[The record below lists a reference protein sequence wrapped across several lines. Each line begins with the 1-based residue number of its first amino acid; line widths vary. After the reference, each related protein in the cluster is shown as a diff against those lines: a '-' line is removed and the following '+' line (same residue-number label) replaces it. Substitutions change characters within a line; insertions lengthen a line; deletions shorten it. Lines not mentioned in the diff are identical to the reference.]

1 MRLWYPLV
9 LSFALASSALAS
21 SAAAQTATPQTGQA
35 PAQTGQTAAP
45 AGQAGAPAG
54 LNEDAVL
61 PVMQR
66 AVDEVIRPG
75 YRNAQQSAARLTTAM
90 KDLCDKG
97 TPASLDKAK
106 SAFDDI
112 IRYWSGIEMVQIGPV
127 IQDNL
132 FEHIL
137 FYPDRKGVGLRQVQ
151 TLIAKADPKDTTVD
165 AIAAKSVALQGLTA
179 LEYVL
184 YGTGSEDLTS
194 QKGGFRCLYGAA
206 VAGNIQ
212 REAAEVVA
220 AWEKPDGIQA
230 SWKHPGPQSADF
242 MDNKEAVT
250 ALLGILVHGAENVRD
265 QRLEQFYKGK
275 DAMPRPKMAIYWR
288 SKNTWKS
295 MTSNLEALRTLWQKA
310 QMADLLPS
318 DKKSVADAIDAKLK
332 AIIETVPKLNP
343 DIEAATSDAERAK
356 LDQLLIDTR
365 ELVTTIS
372 DDYGAAIGLSAG
384 FSFSDGD

>member
-9 LSFALASSALAS
+9 LSLALASSAV
-21 SAAAQTATPQTGQA
+21 AQD
-35 PAQTGQTAAP
+35 AAP
-45 AGQAGAPAG
+45 KTG
-54 LNEDAVL
+54 LNEDAV
-61 PVMQR
+61 PAVMQR

-75 YRNAQQSAARLTTAM
+75 YRNAQQSAAKLTTAM
-90 KDLCDKG
+90 KDLCEGG
-97 TPASLDKAK
+97 TPQSLDKAK

-112 IRYWSGIEMVQIGPV
+112 IRYWSIIEIVQTGPV

-184 YGTGSEDLTS
+184 YGAGSEDLTA
-194 QKGGFRCLYGAA
+194 QKNSFRCLYG
-206 VAGNIQ
+206 IQ
-212 REAAEVVA
+212 
-220 AWEKPDGIQA
+220 G
-230 SWKHPGPQSADF
+230 SWKHPGPQSPDF
-242 MDNKEAVT
+242 MDNKEAAT

-275 DAMPRPKMAIYWR
+275 DTTPRPRMAIYWR

-295 MTSNLEALRTLWQKA
+295 MTANLEGLRTLWQKA
-310 QMADLLPS
+310 KMADLLPP
-318 DKKSVADAIDAKLK
+318 DKKPVADEIDAKLK
-332 AIIETVPKLNP
+332 ALLETVPKLNP
-343 DIEAATSDAERAK
+343 DIEVATSAAEKAK
-356 LDQLLIDTR
+356 LDQLLADTR

-372 DDYGAAIGLSAG
+372 DEYGAAIGLSAG

>member
-1 MRLWYPLV
+1 MRLWYPLL
-9 LSFALASSALAS
+9 LSLALASPVFA
-21 SAAAQTATPQTGQA
+21 
-35 PAQTGQTAAP
+35 QTAAP
-45 AGQAGAPAG
+45 QAGQASAQPG
-54 LNEDAVL
+54 LNDDAV
-61 PVMQR
+61 PGVMQR

-75 YRNAQQSAARLTTAM
+75 YRNAQQSAAKLTTAM
-90 KDLCDKG
+90 KDLCEGG
-97 TPASLDKAK
+97 TPQSLDKAK

-112 IRYWSGIEMVQIGPV
+112 IRYWSIIEIVQTGPV

-184 YGTGSEDLTS
+184 YGAGSEDLTT
-194 QKGGFRCLYGAA
+194 QKNSFRCLYGAA

-212 REAAEVVA
+212 REASEVVA
-220 AWEKPDGIQA
+220 AWEKPDGIQG

-242 MDNKEAVT
+242 MDNKEAAT
-250 ALLGILVHGAENVRD
+250 ALLGILVHGAENIRD

-275 DAMPRPKMAIYWR
+275 DSTPRPKMAIYWR

-295 MTSNLEALRTLWQKA
+295 MAANLEGLRTLWQKA
-310 QMADLLPS
+310 NMADLLPA
-318 DKKSVADAIDAKLK
+318 DKKPVAAEIDAKLK
-332 AIIETVPKLNP
+332 ALLETVPKLNP
-343 DIEAATSDAERAK
+343 DIDAATSGADRAK
-356 LDQLLIDTR
+356 LDQLLVDTR

-372 DDYGAAIGLSAG
+372 DEYGAAIGLSAG

>member
-1 MRLWYPLV
+1 MRLWHPLV
-9 LSFALASSALAS
+9 LCLALAST
-21 SAAAQTATPQTGQA
+21 AAAQDASTQ
-35 PAQTGQTAAP
+35 
-45 AGQAGAPAG
+45 AG
-54 LNEDAVL
+54 LNEEAV
-61 PVMQR
+61 PGVMQR
-66 AVDEVIRPG
+66 AIDDVIRPG

-90 KDLCDKG
+90 KDLCEDG
-97 TPASLDKAK
+97 TQQTLDKAK
-106 SAFDDI
+106 SAFDDT
-112 IRYWSGIEMVQIGPV
+112 IRYWSVIEIVQTGPV

-184 YGTGSEDLTS
+184 YGTGSEDLTT
-194 QKGGFRCLYGAA
+194 QKNSFRCLYGAA

-212 REAAEVVA
+212 REAGEVVA
-220 AWEKPDGIQA
+220 AWEKPDGVQA
-230 SWKHPGPQSADF
+230 SWKHPGPQSDDF

-275 DAMPRPKMAIYWR
+275 DATPRPKMAIYWR

-295 MTSNLEALRTLWQKA
+295 MAANLDGLRLLWQKA
-310 QMADLLPS
+310 NMASLLPS
-318 DKKSVADAIDAKLK
+318 DKKPIADAIDANFKSLL
-332 AIIETVPKLNP
+332 ETVPKLNP
-343 DIEAATSDAERAK
+343 DIEVATNDPERAK
-356 LDQLLIDTR
+356 LDALLANTR
-365 ELVTTIS
+365 KLITDIS
-372 DDYGAAIGLSAG
+372 DNYGAAVGLSAG

>member
-1 MRLWYPLV
+1 MRLWQPFV
-9 LSFALASSALAS
+9 LSLALASPALAQTTPAPAAPS
-21 SAAAQTATPQTGQA
+21 QIAPAPSAPAA
-35 PAQTGQTAAP
+35 PAQ
-45 AGQAGAPAG
+45 AGTPQAG
-54 LNEDAVL
+54 LNEDAV
-61 PVMQR
+61 PAVMQR

-75 YRNAQQSAARLTTAM
+75 YRNAQQAAARLTTAM
-90 KDLCDKG
+90 KDLCEGG
-97 TPASLDKAK
+97 TPQSLDKAK
-106 SAFDDI
+106 SAFDDV
-112 IRYWSGIEMVQIGPV
+112 IRYWSAIEMVQVGPV

-132 FEHIL
+132 FEHVL

-151 TLIAKADPKDTTVD
+151 TLIAKGDPKDTTVD

-184 YGTGSEDLTS
+184 YGSGSEDLTA
-194 QKGGFRCLYGAA
+194 QKNSFRCQYGAA

-212 REAAEVVA
+212 REVSEVVA
-220 AWEKPDGIQA
+220 AWEKPDGIQG

-275 DAMPRPKMAIYWR
+275 DSTPRPRMAIYWR

-295 MTSNLEALRTLWQKA
+295 MTSNIEGLRTLWQKA
-310 QMADLLPS
+310 NMADLLPA
-318 DKKSVADAIDAKLK
+318 DKKPVADEIDARFK
-332 AIIETVPKLNP
+332 ALLDTVPKLNP
-343 DIEAATSDAERAK
+343 DIDAATSAAEKAK

-365 ELVTTIS
+365 DLVTTIS
-372 DDYGAAIGLSAG
+372 DEYGAAIGLSAG

>member
-9 LSFALASSALAS
+9 LSLALASHAV
-21 SAAAQTATPQTGQA
+21 AQTAAPQAGEATAPAGQA
-35 PAQTGQTAAP
+35 GQAAAP
-45 AGQAGAPAG
+45 AGQASAQPG
-54 LNEDAVL
+54 LNEDAV
-61 PVMQR
+61 PAVMQR

-112 IRYWSGIEMVQIGPV
+112 IRYWSAIEMVQVGPV

-165 AIAAKSVALQGLTA
+165 AIASKSVALQGLTA

-184 YGTGSEDLTS
+184 YGTGSEDLTN
-194 QKGGFRCLYGAA
+194 QKSGFRCLYGAA

-250 ALLGILVHGAENVRD
+250 ALLGTLVHGAENVRD

-275 DAMPRPKMAIYWR
+275 DATPRPKMAIYWR

-295 MTSNLEALRTLWQKA
+295 MASNLEGLRNLWQKA
-310 QMADLLPS
+310 EMADLLPA
-318 DKKSVADAIDAKLK
+318 DKKPVADAIDAKLK
-332 AIIETVPKLNP
+332 SLLDTVPKLNP
-343 DIEAATSDAERAK
+343 DIEVATSDAEKAK
-356 LDQLLIDTR
+356 LDQLLVDTR
-365 ELVTTIS
+365 DLVTMIS
-372 DDYGAAIGLSAG
+372 DNYGAAIGLSAG

>member
-9 LSFALASSALAS
+9 LSLALASSAI
-21 SAAAQTATPQTGQA
+21 AQD
-35 PAQTGQTAAP
+35 AAP
-45 AGQAGAPAG
+45 KMG
-54 LNEDAVL
+54 LNEDAV
-61 PVMQR
+61 PGVMQR

-75 YRNAQQSAARLTTAM
+75 YRNAQQSAAKLTTAM
-90 KDLCDKG
+90 KDLCEDG
-97 TPASLDKAK
+97 TPQSLDKAK

-112 IRYWSGIEMVQIGPV
+112 IRYWSIIEIVQTGPV

-184 YGTGSEDLTS
+184 YGAGFEDLTA
-194 QKGGFRCLYGAA
+194 QKNSFRCLYGAA

-212 REAAEVVA
+212 REAGEVVA
-220 AWEKPDGIQA
+220 AWEKPDGVQG
-230 SWKHPGPQSADF
+230 SWKHPGPQSPDF
-242 MDNKEAVT
+242 MDSKEAAT
-250 ALLGILVHGAENVRD
+250 ALLGILVHGAGNVRD
-265 QRLEQFYKGK
+265 QRLEQIYKGK
-275 DAMPRPKMAIYWR
+275 DSTPRPRMAIYWR

-295 MTSNLEALRTLWQKA
+295 MTANIEGLRMLWQKA
-310 QMADLLPS
+310 NMAELLPA
-318 DKKSVADAIDAKLK
+318 DKKPIADAIDAKFKSLLD
-332 AIIETVPKLNP
+332 TVPKLNP
-343 DIEAATSDAERAK
+343 DIEVATSAAEKAK
-356 LDQLLIDTR
+356 LDQLLISTR

>member
-1 MRLWYPLV
+1 MRLWQPLV
-9 LSFALASSALAS
+9 LCLALAST
-21 SAAAQTATPQTGQA
+21 AAAQDASTQ
-35 PAQTGQTAAP
+35 
-45 AGQAGAPAG
+45 AG
-54 LNEDAVL
+54 LNEEAV
-61 PVMQR
+61 PGVMQR
-66 AVDEVIRPG
+66 AIDDVIRPG

-90 KDLCDKG
+90 KDLCADG
-97 TPASLDKAK
+97 TQQTLDKAK
-106 SAFDDI
+106 SAFDDT
-112 IRYWSGIEMVQIGPV
+112 IRYWSVIEIVQTGPV

-184 YGTGSEDLTS
+184 YGTGSEDLTT
-194 QKGGFRCLYGAA
+194 QKNSFRCLYGAA

-212 REAAEVVA
+212 REAGEVVA
-220 AWEKPDGIQA
+220 AWEKPDGVQA
-230 SWKHPGPQSADF
+230 SWKHPGPQSDDF

-275 DAMPRPKMAIYWR
+275 DATPRPKMAIYWR

-295 MTSNLEALRTLWQKA
+295 MAANLDGLRLLWQKA
-310 QMADLLPS
+310 NMASLLPA
-318 DKKSVADAIDAKLK
+318 DKKPIADAIDANFKSLL
-332 AIIETVPKLNP
+332 ETVPKLNP
-343 DIEAATSDAERAK
+343 DIEVATSDPERAK
-356 LDQLLIDTR
+356 LDALLANTR
-365 ELVTTIS
+365 KLITDIS
-372 DDYGAAIGLSAG
+372 DNYGAAIGLSAG